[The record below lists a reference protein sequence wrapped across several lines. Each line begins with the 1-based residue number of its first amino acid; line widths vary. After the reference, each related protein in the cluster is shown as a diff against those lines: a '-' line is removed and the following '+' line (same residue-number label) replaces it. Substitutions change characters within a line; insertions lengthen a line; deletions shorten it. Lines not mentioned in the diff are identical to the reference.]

1 MKFQD
6 FFLPK
11 ISRSDPEVRK
21 KAVREAIDVELLK
34 QVIKKDAKIQST
46 KFGQR
51 APAHASTRTRDRLK
65 RSLNRKH
72 EPTFVFDLNWP
83 PASGRLRRC

>member
-21 KAVREAIDVELLK
+21 KAVREEINAELLK
-34 QVIKKDAKIQST
+34 QVIVKDPDQEVRDLAKK
-46 KFGQR
+46 
-51 APAHASTRTRDRLK
+51 RL
-65 RSLNRKH
+65 H
-72 EPTFVFDLNWP
+72 EIRPELEI
-83 PASGRLRRC
+83 A